1 MKQAMTTA
9 STMKLHVEDA
19 KDATT
24 TTMSMKS
31 TPLTRF
37 EQNTV
42 ELTRLIPSLVEIA
55 NTEHPT
61 VLSITAA
68 DAAIRLSVVIDRD
81 IKVMSKLLRT
91 IVRWKLGAEVVRFCK
106 SLIDIKKSHSNTI
119 ENTGTEQHHRDDR
132 IHVKLRMDRIRI
144 HIKCYCFGQSSL
156 GCFENRISHSSCFQ
170 CRAFA
175 TVVCSNTLP
184 QAFRHSEITTRA
196 DVSSS

>member
-1 MKQAMTTA
+1 
-9 STMKLHVEDA
+9 MKLHVEDA

-68 DAAIRLSVVIDRD
+68 DAAMRLSVVIDRD

-91 IVRWKLGAEVVRFCK
+91 IVRWNLGAEVVR
-106 SLIDIKKSHSNTI
+106 
-119 ENTGTEQHHRDDR
+119 
-132 IHVKLRMDRIRI
+132 VLR
-144 HIKCYCFGQSSL
+144 
-156 GCFENRISHSSCFQ
+156 
-170 CRAFA
+170 
-175 TVVCSNTLP
+175 
-184 QAFRHSEITTRA
+184 
-196 DVSSS
+196 

>member
-91 IVRWKLGAEVVRFCK
+91 IVRWKLGAEVVRY
-106 SLIDIKKSHSNTI
+106 DTH
-119 ENTGTEQHHRDDR
+119 
-132 IHVKLRMDRIRI
+132 
-144 HIKCYCFGQSSL
+144 
-156 GCFENRISHSSCFQ
+156 
-170 CRAFA
+170 
-175 TVVCSNTLP
+175 
-184 QAFRHSEITTRA
+184 
-196 DVSSS
+196 

>member
-1 MKQAMTTA
+1 MLKRMPRRTTNALLRSLEAEERKKEKLAISKFVTMVVTRKCMKQAMTTS
-9 STMKLHVEDA
+9 STMKLHVKDA

-68 DAAIRLSVVIDRD
+68 DAAIRLSVVTDRD

-91 IVRWKLGAEVVRFCK
+91 IVRWKLGAEVVRY
-106 SLIDIKKSHSNTI
+106 DTH
-119 ENTGTEQHHRDDR
+119 
-132 IHVKLRMDRIRI
+132 
-144 HIKCYCFGQSSL
+144 
-156 GCFENRISHSSCFQ
+156 
-170 CRAFA
+170 
-175 TVVCSNTLP
+175 
-184 QAFRHSEITTRA
+184 
-196 DVSSS
+196 

>member
-1 MKQAMTTA
+1 MLKRMPRRTTNAFLRSLEAEERKKEKLAISKFVNMVVTRKRMKQAMTTA

-68 DAAIRLSVVIDRD
+68 DAAMRLSVVTDRD
-81 IKVMSKLLRT
+81 TKVMSTLLRR

-106 SLIDIKKSHSNTI
+106 SLIDTKKSFQHIS
-119 ENTGTEQHHRDDR
+119 ENTGTEQHDRDDR
-132 IHVKLRMDRIRI
+132 IHVKLRM
-144 HIKCYCFGQSSL
+144 
-156 GCFENRISHSSCFQ
+156 E
-170 CRAFA
+170 
-175 TVVCSNTLP
+175 
-184 QAFRHSEITTRA
+184 
-196 DVSSS
+196 